1 MMQASP
7 AKAIWL
13 LARLRLQRLWNMIA
27 LFRFG
32 GAKKQKSRQATPGK
46 RRVGW
51 LLAALVAMA
60 MLASVLNLSRSSV
73 INAQCYLAPASQCLA
88 PSEHGKGPRIEHD
101 VAERELERQARFA
114 PEVASAMTMQLLL
127 LFLLS
132 IILPLSTREMAQA
145 DWDLEWLV
153 TLPVR
158 RATLLWGRI
167 AERTLVNPTGWM
179 FLVPSLGMI
188 AWFSGYRWSA
198 PLIGVAGALALLPLA
213 AMARTVADTGLRMW
227 LPPSQLRNLQALA
240 TLTSMPMMYLAI
252 GFASMGEGSPLLAMV
267 RRFPE
272 WAGWSAPGLLI
283 GCINGGAGW
292 QGAIL
297 LLAQVTLPVWLGMRL
312 LRYQL
317 RDGVVASGARESA
330 RQAAPPAQAPGMLA
344 RLLPASPVK
353 RRELRLLSRDRNFLI
368 QSLLLPVI
376 IFGSQLL
383 FTGSP
388 DAIRSILDSPR
399 VLAATAFGIGSY
411 MLMLSA
417 FQTLNNEGQS
427 LWILY
432 TVPRSIESVL
442 KEKAEFWAV
451 LALLY
456 PVLMLGTGL
465 AFAPRSAPAILNLF
479 VVVLAGIPI
488 FSVIAVSLGVFGC
501 DPLAQDVRTR
511 VRPSYVY
518 LYMMLSGVYVY
529 AVSSQVWSQKAV
541 LIVMMAAFAAALWQ
555 KARDQL
561 PYLLDPSMTP
571 PARVSTSDGL
581 IAAMLFFVLQGVV
594 MLALVGMAKLAASE
608 ALVIAFGLSG
618 IVVYCVMR
626 LAYLLSKTRDVP
638 AMVSGSARRALAWGA
653 GGGAVAAACGMVYLV
668 ALHNFG
674 WFEDAGRPPR
684 LDVRWLAAL
693 AVIAA
698 PLAEEFIFRGL
709 IFGGLRR
716 SLGLL
721 PSILMSAALFA
732 IMHPPVSM
740 APVFVLGV
748 ATAYVYDRTRSLLAP
763 VLVHAIYNGAV
774 LYFQLGM

>member
-1 MMQASP
+1 MNPPSP
-7 AKAIWL
+7 AQAMWL

-27 LFRFG
+27 FFRFSS
-32 GAKKQKSRQATPGK
+32 AKKQKSRQATPGK

-51 LLAALVAMA
+51 LLAALVGLA
-60 MLASVLNLSRSSV
+60 MLASVVNLSRSS
-73 INAQCYLAPASQCLA
+73 ILNAQCYLAPASLCIDA
-88 PSEHGKGPRIEHD
+88 NESRRGPRIDHEI
-101 VAERELERQARFA
+101 AARELGQRPHFA
-114 PEVASAMTMQLLL
+114 PAVASALTMQLSL
-127 LFLLS
+127 LFVLS
-132 IILPLSTREMAQA
+132 ILLPLSTREMAQA

-153 TLPVR
+153 TLPAR
-158 RATLLWGRI
+158 RSTLLWGRI
-167 AERTLVNPTGWM
+167 AERTLVNPTGWL
-179 FLVPSLGMI
+179 FLTPSLAMI
-188 AWFSGYRWSA
+188 AWFSGFRWSA

-213 AMARTVADTGLRMW
+213 AMVRTVADTGLRMW

-240 TLTSMPMMYLAI
+240 TMLSMPLMYLAI
-252 GFASMGEGSPLLAMV
+252 GFASMGEGSPLLGLV

-272 WAGWSAPGLLI
+272 WAAWSAPGLLI
-283 GCINGGAGW
+283 GFVNGVAGW
-292 QGAIL
+292 RGAAL
-297 LLAQVTLPVWLGMRL
+297 LLAQVALPVWLGMRL
-312 LRYQL
+312 LRHQL

-330 RQAAPPAQAPGMLA
+330 RSAAPPAQPGVWA

-368 QSLLLPVI
+368 QSLLLPLI

-388 DAIRSILDSPR
+388 DAVQSILDSPR
-399 VLAATAFGIGSY
+399 FLAATAFGIGSY

-432 TVPRSIESVL
+432 TLPRSIEDVL

-456 PVLMLGTGL
+456 PLLMLGAGL
-465 AFAPRSAPAILNLF
+465 VFAPEAAPAILNLF

-501 DPLAQDVRTR
+501 DPLAQDVRTK
-511 VRPSYVY
+511 VKPSYVY

-529 AVSSQVWSQKAV
+529 AVTSEAWAQKAV
-541 LIVMMAAFAAALWQ
+541 LIVLMAAFAVALWQ

-571 PARVSTSDGL
+571 PARVSTADGL

-594 MLALVGMAKLAASE
+594 MLALVGWAKMAATE
-608 ALVIAFGLSG
+608 AMVIAFGLAG

-626 LAYLLSKTRDVP
+626 LAFMLTKTRDVP
-638 AMVSGSARRALAWGA
+638 AMLGGSASSALAWGA
-653 GGGAVAAACGMVYLV
+653 GGGAVAAVCGLVYLV
-668 ALHNFG
+668 GLQHIG
-674 WFEDAGRPPR
+674 WEPDAAMPR
-684 LDVRWLAAL
+684 FDPRWLAAL
-693 AVIAA
+693 AVLAA
-698 PLAEEFIFRGL
+698 PLCEEFIFRGL

-716 SLGLL
+716 SLGPL

-732 IMHPPVSM
+732 IIHPPVSM
-740 APVFVLGV
+740 APVFALGV
-748 ATAYVYDRTRSLLAP
+748 TTAYVYDRTRSLLAP
-763 VLVHAIYNGAV
+763 VLVHAVYNAAV
-774 LYFQLGM
+774 LHFQLGM